1 SRTATT
7 IHAPGNIKPFE
18 SSFGKFTNW
27 RSKYSVRRLKD
38 KVIWITGAC
47 GGLGKNFCKAFLGE
61 GASICLTDVD
71 EDLIADALREFDAA
85 EKMMG
90 AVVDVCRR
98 STIEA
103 SVSRMVAQFGK
114 LDALVNVAGGS
125 LYTPNKF
132 EDIDEGSWDKVVDV
146 NLKGTFLCSQA
157 AVDHIRKQGRGG
169 KIVNV
174 SALAGRWLGSLAG
187 CHYTAA
193 KAGVIGLTR
202 HLAYELGP
210 EGIYVN
216 AIAPTITFASQRT
229 VDLWNK
235 RSPEYRDRIISEIPL
250 RRVSEPQE
258 VAASVIFLLSD
269 EASYITGVTLDIN
282 GGRFFS

>member
-1 SRTATT
+1 
-7 IHAPGNIKPFE
+7 
-18 SSFGKFTNW
+18 
-27 RSKYSVRRLKD
+27 LKD

-61 GASICLTDVD
+61 GASICLTDID
-71 EDLIADALREFDAA
+71 EDLIADTLREFDAA

-103 SVSRMVAQFGK
+103 SVSRMVAHFGK

-157 AVDHIRKQGRGG
+157 AAGQFRKQGRGG

-235 RSPEYRDRIISEIPL
+235 RSPEYRDRG
-250 RRVSEPQE
+250 RRCYI
-258 VAASVIFLLSD
+258 SVIRRSQLYNGSDSGHQWRPVFQLRGKYCFKLPRPRFNLS
-269 EASYITGVTLDIN
+269 IFKFKIQLDLTIH
-282 GGRFFS
+282 